1 MGDKLFYIALATSV
15 AGLILL
21 TYASN
26 VLEPKII
33 EINEIDSNYLYKNV
47 HVRGEIVDLRKFEIG
62 EIDSNYLYKN
72 VHVRGE
78 IVDLRKF
85 ESGSILFAVEDK
97 TGSIKVF
104 IYYTDA
110 EKLNTGNIEEGRIAD
125 VIGTLEFYED
135 ELEIKVNDYKHFN
148 IVE

>member
-33 EINEIDSNYLYKNV
+33 EIN
-47 HVRGEIVDLRKFEIG
+47 

>member
-47 HVRGEIVDLRKFEIG
+47 HVRGEIVDLRKFE
-62 EIDSNYLYKN
+62 
-72 VHVRGE
+72 
-78 IVDLRKF
+78 
-85 ESGSILFAVEDK
+85 SGSILFAVEDK

-110 EKLNTGNIEEGRIAD
+110 EKLNTGNIEDGRIAD

>member
-33 EINEIDSNYLYKNV
+33 EIS
-47 HVRGEIVDLRKFEIG
+47 

>member
-1 MGDKLFYIALATSV
+1 MGDKLFYIALATSI

-33 EINEIDSNYLYKNV
+33 EIS
-47 HVRGEIVDLRKFEIG
+47 